1 MTLDTCAEHLKREP
15 RLRDYLTHIVRHVH
29 KQQRL
34 PAEISL
40 GAVPEDQALYDH
52 LVRFLGPTQCRVRN
66 NRLKLRLHADQRDP
80 AAWQALV
87 SVLQLPSE
95 QPKVDM
101 AHAKAY
107 RVFSRLILLFPEY
120 AQLIQQMRQME
131 TFQKVARTRED
142 ASVLLS
148 ALLQGLAL
156 ITTSATGI
164 TLSELGSKLLNDSK
178 ALRSG
183 LRRTLLIHLLRLRCA
198 DHDAAETLSDRDVL
212 TLFNIIDNP
221 YTTHVVLFA
230 PFAYETQSGE
240 WFDWPHQLFLRGQA
254 ALLAWETVRT
264 LRSIR
269 WITPC
274 PRLVSSENAAPFHRL
289 IEAGIPAIYTE
300 GYPNTA
306 VTTVLRFISQTQTT
320 LAHWGDTDLDGF
332 RIQDRLAAILP
343 TESYSRQRD
352 SRAMIP
358 LDPARCMR
366 LQRFLLA
373 HPDFRYS
380 AELRYTLQHGW
391 CEQESEL

>member
-15 RLRDYLTHIVRHVH
+15 RLRDYLARIVRHVH
-29 KQQRL
+29 KQQLL
-34 PAEISL
+34 PQEISL
-40 GAVPEDQALYDH
+40 GAAPADQALYDH
-52 LVRFLGPTQCRVRN
+52 LASFLGPTQCRIRN
-66 NRLKLRLHADQRDP
+66 NRIRLRLHADQREP

-87 SVLQLPSE
+87 SVLQLPVKK
-95 QPKVDM
+95 PKADL

-107 RVFSRLILLFPEY
+107 RVFSRLILLFPEH
-120 AQLIQQMRQME
+120 AELIQQMKHVDA
-131 TFQKVARTRED
+131 FQKVARTRED
-142 ASVLLS
+142 ASTLLS
-148 ALLQGLAL
+148 ALVQGLTL
-156 ITTSATGI
+156 IAATPTGI

-178 ALRSG
+178 ALRCG
-183 LRRTLLIHLLRLRCA
+183 LRRTLLTQLLRLCCA
-198 DHDAAETLSDRDVL
+198 DRDAAETLSDRDVL

-230 PFAYETQSGE
+230 PFAYETETGE

-289 IEAGIPAIYTE
+289 VEAGIPALYTE

-306 VTTVLRFISQTQTT
+306 VTTLLQLIAKTQTT

-352 SRAMIP
+352 ARAVIP
-358 LDPARCMR
+358 LDHARCMR
-366 LQRFLLA
+366 LQRFLIA